1 MFQPGQYTII
11 ISNENYF
18 TEQLFFTY
26 SNQQEINQDIYMTL
40 INDTN
45 AGLVQIQV
53 VDGLGQGIS
62 GAIVQ
67 ALQWDS
73 SVSSFIR
80 VSEGLTGLD
89 GKASLNVILE
99 DKIYIFRTTVNNET
113 VDSPQYRL
121 LLSDNNKL
129 ITLVITA
136 GVGER
141 TFTLSNFNS
150 NTYQVSY
157 INNISTLRVDWV
169 NTDGIEETV
178 CFGVYRYKGVQSSF
192 IERFCQTGVSEQ
204 FIQAFNIDSN
214 YNIRIV
220 SELHRGDSIIP
231 LKTFNYPK
239 DRSFSNII
247 EGLSLSMFVIPL
259 LFFGVIAVSIL
270 TQNINIGAILLI
282 IVAGISLS
290 IVPSLITG
298 GIVAFLFIVSGLIMW
313 ATIGGR
319 R

>member
-1 MFQPGQYTII
+1 
-11 ISNENYF
+11 
-18 TEQLFFTY
+18 
-26 SNQQEINQDIYMTL
+26 
-40 INDTN
+40 
-45 AGLVQIQV
+45 
-53 VDGLGQGIS
+53 
-62 GAIVQ
+62 
-67 ALQWDS
+67 
-73 SVSSFIR
+73 
-80 VSEGLTGLD
+80 
-89 GKASLNVILE
+89 
-99 DKIYIFRTTVNNET
+99 
-113 VDSPQYRL
+113 
-121 LLSDNNKL
+121 
-129 ITLVITA
+129 
-136 GVGER
+136 
-141 TFTLSNFNS
+141 
-150 NTYQVSY
+150 
-157 INNISTLRVDWV
+157 
-169 NTDGIEETV
+169 
-178 CFGVYRYKGVQSSF
+178 
-192 IERFCQTGVSEQ
+192 VSEQ

-220 SELHRGDSIIP
+220 SELHRGESIIQ